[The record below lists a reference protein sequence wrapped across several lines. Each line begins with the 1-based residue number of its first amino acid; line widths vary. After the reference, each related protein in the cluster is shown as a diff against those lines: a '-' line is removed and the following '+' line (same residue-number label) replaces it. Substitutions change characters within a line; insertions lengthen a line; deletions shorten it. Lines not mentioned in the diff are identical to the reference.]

1 MQHAFIQQWS
11 TLLQSQMEH
20 SDPERIQ
27 VLTEALSRIPTL
39 NDELDLV
46 NAIWEIICKRAP
58 KSIHEEGMTAIYG
71 YREPML
77 PALVLPQEVA
87 VRAMAD
93 E

>member
-1 MQHAFIQQWS
+1 
-11 TLLQSQMEH
+11 LLQSEMAQ
-20 SDPERIQ
+20 SDPARTQ
-27 VLTEALSRIPTL
+27 VLTEALSRLPTL
-39 NDELDLV
+39 NNELDLV
-46 NAIWEIICKRAP
+46 NAIWEIVCKRAP
-58 KSIHEEGMTAIYG
+58 KSIHEEGMTTIYG